1 MSNKV
6 EIKRELLIKTALKM
20 IEKEGIANF
29 SVRKLT
35 EACGCDRQA
44 PYRMYGS
51 KEGLVQELYTRILIA
66 LGNYVL
72 KRTRLRKQ
80 RGEEAYLVII
90 EESIRYYVNN
100 PGYSSIFLTGENIHE
115 IDKYAGNNEQ
125 LIAQMK
131 EYWNIAADFY
141 KRAGVPEEDMEKAF
155 MLIRALIRGI
165 SGRILR
171 GSLVLQCGLK
181 KYVVYMMEEIL
192 GLKAKPDGI
201 G

>member
-72 KRTRLRKQ
+72 KRARLRKQ

-90 EESIRYYVNN
+90 DTLLCKQSRV
-100 PGYSSIFLTGENIHE
+100 FLDFFNRGEYPRNRQI
-115 IDKYAGNNEQ
+115 
-125 LIAQMK
+125 
-131 EYWNIAADFY
+131 
-141 KRAGVPEEDMEKAF
+141 
-155 MLIRALIRGI
+155 
-165 SGRILR
+165 
-171 GSLVLQCGLK
+171 CGK
-181 KYVVYMMEEIL
+181 Q
-192 GLKAKPDGI
+192 
-201 G
+201 